1 MTSRVMRDFDLLLPE
16 SVPDVLAL
24 LASHKNNCAILAGG
38 TDLLVALKF
47 DYAVDNVIS
56 LALVPGL
63 DGLTFDAQAGL
74 TIGAGVTI
82 AQILK
87 SADVKEKYPA
97 LWQAA
102 KVFAT
107 PQLRN
112 TATVLGNILRA
123 SPAGDCSLALYA
135 LGGKLLLENQSGR
148 REVDLDDFWL
158 SYGKTARRD
167 DELAVSLQVPPP
179 VAGQK
184 SAFRRMT
191 RTTEDLSKI
200 NAAVCLQM
208 EGDRCQSARVAMGCV
223 GPTLVRLPKVE
234 RMLEGAEITSDLL
247 QEISAV
253 VASEINPIDD
263 IRSSAEY
270 RLKVAGVLVRRV
282 IGQTL
287 NLALNLALN
296 EGGDDQ

>member
-1 MTSRVMRDFDLLLPE
+1 MLATHKENAAVM
-16 SVPDVLAL
+16 
-24 LASHKNNCAILAGG
+24 AGG

-56 LALVPGL
+56 LALVPNL
-63 DGLTFDAQAGL
+63 NELTYDPNLGL
-74 TIGAGVTI
+74 TIGAKVTI
-82 AQILK
+82 VQILK
-87 SADVKEKYPA
+87 FDAIKKYYPA

-135 LGGKLLLENQSGR
+135 LGGTLILQSSSGK

-158 SYGKTARRD
+158 SYGKTARKS
-167 DELAVSLQVPPP
+167 DELAIALHVPAPSK
-179 VAGQK
+179 GQK

-191 RTTEDLSKI
+191 RTTEDLAKI

-208 EGDRCQSARVAMGCV
+208 DGDKCNSARVAMGCV
-223 GPTLVRLPKVE
+223 GPTLIRLPKVE
-234 RMLEGAEITSDLL
+234 DALTGAEITDELL
-247 QEISAV
+247 QNISRII
-253 VASEINPIDD
+253 ASEINPIDD

-270 RLKVAGVLVRRV
+270 RLKVAGVLVKRV
-282 IGQTL
+282 IK
-287 NLALNLALN
+287 LALS
-296 EGGDDQ
+296 GGNTQ